1 MSSRSSTE
9 VAESQLPPTV
19 EVARIRSP
27 HGVRGEFT
35 VDVLSDVDGRLG
47 VGSELILVSGED
59 PRRQVTIAASRPFK
73 TGKIIR
79 LRGCGSREDAA
90 RLRGSMLEVERS
102 SVPAAPEGAYYQF
115 ELVGCRCW
123 DAEAGELGTVVSVV
137 EDGGGLLLEVAGAES
152 AVMVPFV
159 AAFIERIDIGAGRIE
174 LKLPE
179 GLIEQ
184 CTYRP

>member
-1 MSSRSSTE
+1 MSSRSSTDDDD
-9 VAESQLPPTV
+9 SQLPPTV

-27 HGVRGEFT
+27 HGVRGELT
-35 VDVLSDVDGRLG
+35 VDVLTDVDGRLA
-47 VGSELILVSGED
+47 VGSELLLVSDGRS
-59 PRRQVTIAASRPFK
+59 RRQVTIAASRPFK
-73 TGKIIR
+73 TGRIIR
-79 LRGCGSREDAA
+79 LQGCGSREDAA

-102 SVPAAPEGAYYQF
+102 SVPPAPDGAYYQF
-115 ELVGCRCW
+115 ELVGCRCR
-123 DAEAGELGTVVSVV
+123 DAEAGELGTVISVV
-137 EDGGGLLLEVAGAES
+137 EDGGGLLLEVAEGES

-159 AAFIERIDIGAGRIE
+159 AAFIERIDIGERRIE